1 MAEVKGGTLNNG
13 SSAGSFFVSRRG
25 ILMGVAALGASILP
39 SAVGFGATAALASPI
54 ASKTKTVFMTAF
66 PRTAKPEVAATAAP
80 AEGWYQ
86 AVVSALR
93 AADAPAPAP
102 APVPSGAALQAAI
115 VSAATSQI
123 GRTDA
128 GAYGGVGGEW
138 CAAFASWVYRS
149 AGLHIGVLKAA
160 YEMGSWAYAGGGT
173 LLPPTAAPQVGDA
186 VLFESNG
193 SSKAWPGPGLDISNI
208 AHVNIVV
215 SVGPGGSFKTVG
227 GNENGAVREQG
238 PYSAANAPTWWGQKV
253 YGFVRP
259 A

>member
-1 MAEVKGGTLNNG
+1 MNNG
-13 SSAGSFFVSRRG
+13 SSAGKFVVPRRG
-25 ILMGVAALGASILP
+25 ILMGMAFLGASILP
-39 SAVGFGATAALASPI
+39 SVVGLGSTAAMASPI
-54 ASKTKTVFMTAF
+54 ASKPKPSFMTAF
-66 PRTAKPEVAATAAP
+66 RHTANPQAAP
-80 AEGWYQ
+80 AAVAPAAGWYQ
-86 AVVSALR
+86 VVVSALR

-102 APVPSGAALQAAI
+102 ATVPSGAALQAAI
-115 VSAATSQI
+115 VSAASSQI
-123 GRTDA
+123 GRTNPA
-128 GAYGGVGGEW
+128 AYGGIGGEW

-173 LLPPTAAPQVGDA
+173 LLPPSAAPQVGDA

-193 SSKAWPGPGLDISNI
+193 SSKAWPGTGLDISNI

-215 SVGPGGSFKTVG
+215 SVGPGGSFKTIG

>member
-1 MAEVKGGTLNNG
+1 MNNG
-13 SSAGSFFVSRRG
+13 SSAGKFFVPRRG
-25 ILMGVAALGASILP
+25 ILMGLAALGVSILP
-39 SAVGFGATAALASPI
+39 TVAGLGGTAAMASPI
-54 ASKTKTVFMTAF
+54 ASKPKPAFMTAF
-66 PRTAKPEVAATAAP
+66 PHTAKRNVPPTPAAP
-80 AEGWYQ
+80 AAGWYQ
-86 AVVSALR
+86 VVVSALH
-93 AADAPAPAP
+93 AAEAPTPATP
-102 APVPSGAALQAAI
+102 AVPSGAALQEAI
-115 VSAATSQI
+115 VTAARSQI

-128 GAYGGVGGEW
+128 GAYGGIGGEW

-160 YEMGSWAYAGGGT
+160 YQVGSWAFAGGGT

-215 SVGPGGSFKTVG
+215 SVGPGGSFKTIG

-238 PYSAANAPTWWGQKV
+238 PYAAANAPTWWGQKV